1 MLFSVISAF
10 PTELTLTWRD
20 TPKTFS
26 FPGRSF
32 ISRLSCVFSAMFNS
46 WFHIRFMAKYLN
58 SVLPGT
64 IIGSVYT
71 HHKNEMVI
79 GIENCH
85 AINGLRLLFQ
95 NPLPSLQFETHS
107 HEPRHRVP
115 LFKSITGLQIAEVAW
130 HRSDREILISLKN
143 GTGYLLLQLYGINGN
158 IYFIDQELNLIES
171 FQKTRQL
178 PEVNPDNFTD
188 DDRLFCSEDSFQM
201 VLNEHPELTVE
212 KIMARMPIPVHSKTL
227 ANEISFRA
235 GLAKKTLI
243 VNLSEKNIQD
253 FYQSCQESF
262 AEIEQNHFYIYE
274 EPAPLFALLKL
285 HSQKPAEPEI
295 FDTVSIANQNY
306 ISLFYQTDNLE
317 QLRKQLRSRLT
328 LALQQQQRKFTKQK
342 TDLRN
347 LPTADEYRE
356 WADTLLVNLHRI
368 QGYTTEIELTDPK
381 NPSQQIHIPLNPKLS
396 AAENANKYYEKSR
409 QIDDSRTELQESIK
423 QSGQLIQEITSQ
435 LNAIEECTDFKT
447 LRQIQQRIPARFIQQ
462 QASPD
467 SEEHKPYH
475 RFLIKDREILV
486 GKSAKDNDLLSFK
499 HARPEDFWFHTEHG
513 PGSHVVVRN
522 PNKQDSIPN
531 EVIELAAGIAAFY
544 SKAKHSNLVPVIYTK
559 RKYVWKRKNMP
570 PGKVFTKF
578 TKSVIVKPFDPRN
591 SSK

>member
-1 MLFSVISAF
+1 
-10 PTELTLTWRD
+10 
-20 TPKTFS
+20 
-26 FPGRSF
+26 
-32 ISRLSCVFSAMFNS
+32 MFNS
-46 WFHIRFMAKYLN
+46 WFHIRSMAKYLN

-64 IIGSVYT
+64 VIGSVYT
-71 HHKNEMVI
+71 HHKNELVI

-115 LFKSITGLQIAEVAW
+115 LFKSVTGLPITGVAW
-130 HRSDREILISLKN
+130 HCSDREILISLKN

-158 IYFIDQELNLIES
+158 IFFLDQELKMVDS
-171 FQKTRQL
+171 FQKTRQI
-178 PEVNPDNFTD
+178 PVVNPDNFTNHD
-188 DDRLFCSEDSFQM
+188 SLFTTEESFRM
-201 VLNEHPELTVE
+201 IIDKHPDLTVE
-212 KIMARMPIPVHSKTL
+212 KIMTRMPIPVFSKVI
-227 ANEISFRA
+227 ADEILFRA
-235 GLAKKTLI
+235 GLSKKNLV

-253 FYQSCQESF
+253 FYRSCQEAF

-295 FDTVSIANQNY
+295 YDTVSAANQNY
-306 ISLFYQTDNLE
+306 ISLFYQSDNLE
-317 QLRKQLRSRLT
+317 QIRKQLRSRLT
-328 LALQQQQRKFTKQK
+328 LALEQQQRKFTKQK

-368 QGYTTEIELTDPK
+368 QGYSTEIELTDPK
-381 NPSQQIHIPLNPKLS
+381 SPGRQIHIPLNPKLN

-409 QIDDSRTELQESIK
+409 QIDDSRTELQDSIK
-423 QSGQLIQEITSQ
+423 QSGQLIQEMTSQ
-435 LNAIEECTDFKT
+435 LNAIEECTDLKT

-462 QASPD
+462 QAGPD

-499 HARPEDFWFHTEHG
+499 VARLEDFWFHTEHG

-522 PNKQDSIPN
+522 PNKQDSLTN

-559 RKYVWKRKNMP
+559 RKYIWKRKNML
-570 PGKVFTKF
+570 PGQVFTKF
-578 TKSVIVKPFDPRN
+578 TKSVIVKPIDP
-591 SSK
+591 KTF